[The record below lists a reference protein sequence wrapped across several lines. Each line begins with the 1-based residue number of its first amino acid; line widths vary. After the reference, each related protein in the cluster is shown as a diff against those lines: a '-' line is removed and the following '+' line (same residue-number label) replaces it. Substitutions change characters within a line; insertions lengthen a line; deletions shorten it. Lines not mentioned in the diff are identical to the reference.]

1 VCEVITMLKRLLGC
15 ACLGLTLAAC
25 ATTPPAPAKS
35 TTAVAETQQR
45 TGCVGTTATRLRVSP
60 GECAGFGSTYTKQ
73 DLDSTGRV
81 YAQDALRNLDP
92 ALTVRGP

>member
-1 VCEVITMLKRLLGC
+1 MLKRLLGC

-35 TTAVAETQQR
+35 TTTLAETQQR
-45 TGCVGTTATRLRVSP
+45 TACVGTTATRLRVSP

-73 DLDSTGRV
+73 DLERTGQV
-81 YAQDALRNLDP
+81 SAPDALRELDP

>member
-1 VCEVITMLKRLLGC
+1 MLNRLLGC

-45 TGCVGTTATRLRVSP
+45 AGCVGTTATRLRVSP
-60 GECAGFGSTYTKQ
+60 GECTGFGSTYTKQ
-73 DLDSTGRV
+73 DLERTGQV
-81 YAQDALRNLDP
+81 DTKDALRELDP